1 MLSSSWSI
9 DIYVIL
15 GGRKFGGVVA
25 MAKEYDE
32 ILLRIPKDDPI
43 LELLDEKRGDLS
55 REDFILTV
63 VHIVCGFTEENLQSS

>member
-1 MLSSSWSI
+1 
-9 DIYVIL
+9 
-15 GGRKFGGVVA
+15 

>member
-43 LELLDEKRGDLS
+43 LKLLDEKRGNFS
-55 REDFILTV
+55 REEFILTV
-63 VHIVCGFTEENLQSS
+63 VHIVCEFTEEAQQSS

>member
-1 MLSSSWSI
+1 
-9 DIYVIL
+9 
-15 GGRKFGGVVA
+15 

-55 REDFILTV
+55 RENFILTII
-63 VHIVCGFTEENLQSS
+63 HIVCEFTEEARPSS

>member
-1 MLSSSWSI
+1 
-9 DIYVIL
+9 
-15 GGRKFGGVVA
+15 

-63 VHIVCGFTEENLQSS
+63 VHIVCEVTEEAQQSS